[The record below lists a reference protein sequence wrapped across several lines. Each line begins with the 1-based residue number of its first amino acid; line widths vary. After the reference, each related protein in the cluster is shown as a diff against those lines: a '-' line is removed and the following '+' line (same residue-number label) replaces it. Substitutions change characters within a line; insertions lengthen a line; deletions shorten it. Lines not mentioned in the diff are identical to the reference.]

1 MIVFLKT
8 QVIGIATSGSEVQWV
23 LAQIQCDT
31 SSELPSY
38 DAFKTSKNIL
48 LYPGSVVKIT
58 DPRSSYK
65 LKSDGTWVIQDVGND
80 YYSKAETDDLLD
92 DKADKATTYTKTE
105 TNNLL
110 NGKADKSTTY
120 TKAQVDSI
128 AAGIDFCAVG
138 TTIPA
143 NSDLNTYTT
152 KGIYNCGATNAAT
165 LANCPVTA
173 GFRLEVVEIAFSSR
187 HQQRLYTQQVAGD
200 SFYIRTEGGSGYG
213 SWYKFTG
220 TVVT

>member
-1 MIVFLKT
+1 MIVFLSMDS
-8 QVIGIATSGSEVQWV
+8 VGLATTGSEVQWV
-23 LAQIQCDT
+23 RALIQCDT
-31 SSELPSY
+31 VSELPTY
-38 DAFKTSKNIL
+38 DQFKVTKNIL
-48 LYPGSVVKIT
+48 FYPGSVAQIT
-58 DPRSSYK
+58 DPKSSYK
-65 LKSDGTWVIQDVGND
+65 MKSDGTWIIQDVGND

-105 TNNLL
+105 TDAL
-110 NGKADKSTTY
+110 
-120 TKAQVDSI
+120 I
-128 AAGIDFCAVG
+128 AAKDFCSVG

-165 LANCPVTA
+165 LTNCPVTA

-187 HQQRLYTQQVAGD
+187 HQQRLYTQQVSGD